1 MRVGPPL
8 LGLLAVSLAARPLLP
23 AWRSSREVLA
33 PPGTAHPLGT
43 NAIGQD
49 IALGLLHATPNT
61 LLVGLAAAAL
71 ATGVALAAAGLA
83 ATAPPT
89 LRAAILRLVDALQV
103 LPAMLVLLVVAAF
116 AQPGLAGL
124 ILLLGLT
131 SWHEDV
137 RLALALI
144 RREAGRENVHFARS
158 MGASWSHCLRRH
170 VLPAIRPAL
179 AALYV
184 QNIRQVTLRGA
195 GLAFLG
201 LTDPRLPSW
210 GSMMQEAMD
219 HLYTPAWSW
228 LLLPPA
234 LALTLFLLVLLALAE
249 AAPDKDAAA

>member
-1 MRVGPPL
+1 MQ
-8 LGLLAVSLAARPLLP
+8 PLLP
-23 AWRSSREVLA
+23 EWRSSRAVLL
-33 PPGTAHPLGT
+33 PPGPAHPLGT

-49 IALGLLHATPNT
+49 VALGLLHATPNT
-61 LLVGLAAAAL
+61 VLVALAAAAL
-71 ATGVALAAAGLA
+71 ATAIALAAAGLA
-83 ATAPPT
+83 VAAPRA

-103 LPAMLVLLVVAAF
+103 LPAMLVLLFVSAF

-137 RLALALI
+137 RLALTLI
-144 RREAGRENVHFARS
+144 RREAGRENVQFARR
-158 MGASWSHCLRRH
+158 MGAGWPWCLRRH

-210 GSMMQEAMD
+210 GSMMQDAMD
-219 HLYTPAWSW
+219 QLYTPAWSW

-234 LALTLFLLVLLALAE
+234 LALTLFLLALLALTETTPAE
-249 AAPDKDAAA
+249 AAA